1 MKMTICCKEKANARF
16 GIIRK
21 RSENKIAKTIM
32 LLDKSTAET
41 LKAILIGIPQ
51 KEYCRTGDKSNSP
64 IKRSIVFLSMSVTFQ
79 MNQYVGLIQECTN
92 VL

>member
-41 LKAILIGIPQ
+41 LEAILSGTPQ
-51 KEYCRTGDKSNSP
+51 KR
-64 IKRSIVFLSMSVTFQ
+64 IL
-79 MNQYVGLIQECTN
+79 
-92 VL
+92 